1 MKKTLLVLGALATLV
16 LNPALAATAT
26 GEAAGAQASTTAQG
40 NSNAIGVGAVAALL
54 GVALAT

>member
-54 GVALAT
+54 